1 MCAFEC
7 TSHACEDTCM
17 CMFEY
22 VRACV
27 CTCVSVCICMC
38 VHVGVC
44 VHVCCII
51 CVHECVCVCI
61 CMCVLYVHK
70 CSGGH
75 AGRRNQKKVDI
86 HFCSFAP
93 YSLETESPAE
103 PDIFLYVWLDSK
115 LPGSSCLSLPSLQ
128 HASVTRF
135 SFSQKC

>member
-51 CVHECVCVCI
+51 CVHECVCVCAYVCVC
-61 CMCVLYVHK
+61 CMCISVQV
-70 CSGGH
+70 
-75 AGRRNQKKVDI
+75 AMQVEETRRKWI
-86 HFCSFAP
+86 S
-93 YSLETESPAE
+93 T
-103 PDIFLYVWLDSK
+103 
-115 LPGSSCLSLPSLQ
+115 
-128 HASVTRF
+128 SVPLHLTH
-135 SFSQKC
+135 